1 MTPELYRLRESI
13 ALPTLP
19 SVATKL
25 IELANDPDSQLEEI
39 EKLIRLDPV
48 LSSKLLSIANS
59 VWYGSRI
66 KSNTVTQ
73 ALKVIGLNSAMSLA
87 LSFSLVRVVK
97 EQNSQGLGYELFWKR
112 SLLAGVVARSIG
124 VRLANK
130 INPEELFIA
139 ALLQDIAILSLCKID
154 SSLYLQG
161 ASLQK
166 NHSQLSAYERK
177 RFAHDHAEI
186 GAWLLESW
194 NLPDY
199 IVESVRLSHNSSS
212 IKQGRLQLSSIVA
225 LSGCLADL
233 LLWPGDR
240 VIYDK
245 TQEMASG
252 FTITG
257 ENLAELLK
265 DVISHVPEIENLFEV
280 RLFNQNPELLLKEA
294 KSLIARRQA
303 DELAAYTE
311 NNRGKR
317 P

>member
-19 SVATKL
+19 SVAIKL

-66 KSNTVTQ
+66 KSNTITQ
-73 ALKVIGLNSAMSLA
+73 ALRVIGLNSAMSLA

-97 EQNSQGLGYELFWKR
+97 EQNTQGLGYELFWKR
-112 SLLAGVVARSIG
+112 SLLAGAVSRSIG
-124 VRLANK
+124 LRLANK

-139 ALLQDIAILSLCKID
+139 ALLQDIGILALCKID
-154 SSLYLQG
+154 SSLYLQDT
-161 ASLQK
+161 SLQK
-166 NHSQLSAYERK
+166 NHLQLSAYERK
-177 RFAHDHAEI
+177 RFAYDHAEI

-194 NLPDY
+194 NLPNY
-199 IVESVRLSHNSSS
+199 IAESVRLSHKSSS
-212 IKQGRLQLSSIVA
+212 IKQGRLQLNSIVA

-245 TQEMASG
+245 VQEMAYG
-252 FTITG
+252 FTIT
-257 ENLAELLK
+257 EESLAELLK
-265 DVISHVPEIENLFEV
+265 DVISHVPEIESLFEV
-280 RLFNQNPELLLKEA
+280 RLFNKNPEILLKEA

-311 NNRGKR
+311 NSEDK
-317 P
+317 